1 MIILGDM
8 HPSPYIS
15 GFIFDDVVGKTGI
28 LRFRLYIGQ
37 RNGCLSFT
45 YLFASTTISQYL
57 EISLTIS
64 FVKSFSFIFKISQME
79 SAVMMIL
86 QST

>member
-8 HPSPYIS
+8 HPSSYIS
-15 GFIFDDVVGKTGI
+15 GFIFDDVVGKQVFCDSGCT
-28 LRFRLYIGQ
+28 LQ
-37 RNGCLSFT
+37 RNGCLSFI